1 MASPKPYT
9 LRTRHVSANTTH
21 YTLFTT
27 HYTLF
32 TFHYSLLN
40 THHSLFITH
49 YTLFTIYYSLHF
61 SQFTTRYTLILGQFN
76 RYIFGVVGMASGCGF
91 CFLPD
96 TSGRKSKKIVAP
108 VAATRPMTGITGGVV
123 DELEALQ
130 EGYGETLKR
139 NVSVRFLASRT
150 HSSFIATVRY
160 DEPWSAHCSNFCKLL
175 SNHYTRRDPFQPGV
189 PGV

>member
-21 YTLFTT
+21 YTLFTS
-27 HYTLF
+27 
-32 TFHYSLLN
+32 HYSLLN

-61 SQFTTRYTLILGQFN
+61 SHFTTRYTLILGPFN

-139 NVSVRFLASRT
+139 NVSVHLPRGLILAPSRLCDMMSRGV
-150 HSSFIATVRY
+150 HIAPMFAGFSQTTI
-160 DEPWSAHCSNFCKLL
+160 D
-175 SNHYTRRDPFQPGV
+175 TRRGPCQSGV